1 MNIIDLLEQSQRNPG
16 EVPQHSRS
24 TAGANLEESWSRT
37 GVFMVMNDG
46 FSLLILIWHAFSLII
61 KVSCYRSYTEFI
73 P

>member
-46 FSLLILIWHAFSLII
+46 FSLLI
-61 KVSCYRSYTEFI
+61 
-73 P
+73 